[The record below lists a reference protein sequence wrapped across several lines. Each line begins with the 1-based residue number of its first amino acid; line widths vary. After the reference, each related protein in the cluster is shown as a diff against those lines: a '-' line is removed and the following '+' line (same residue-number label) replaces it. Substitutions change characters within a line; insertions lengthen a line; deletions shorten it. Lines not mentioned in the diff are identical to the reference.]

1 MLFYLQDGVHNT
13 SLRGFDPIGGVRL
26 VGERGTVGGEWGTG
40 VRGGTPARASPSATR
55 FARGIPAAVHEN

>member
-26 VGERGTVGGEWGTG
+26 VGERGTVVGEWGTG
-40 VRGGTPARASPSATR
+40 VRFCVLLSGGS
-55 FARGIPAAVHEN
+55 AAVHEN